1 MATYPPV
8 IGAKAHAHRLNKIYG
23 TASTATVKPVRK
35 MSHSQQGKPN
45 MFKRMIKGLVT
56 WSLREE
62 ESVNAG
68 IMISDHEEPRISAT
82 GIKFEVYRAN
92 GGTIVETRRYNRKT
106 DDNVYELHVITDT
119 QDVGQ
124 EIGRIITME
133 ALKS

>member
-1 MATYPPV
+1 MASYPPV
-8 IGAKAHAHRLNKIYG
+8 IGASQAKAHRLNKIYG
-23 TASTATVKPVRK
+23 TATMTAGTVRPVRK
-35 MSHSQQGKPN
+35 LSKGNPN

-62 ESVNAG
+62 EPVNEG
-68 IMISDHEEPRISAT
+68 IMISDREEVRISAT

-106 DDNVYELHVITDT
+106 DDNIYELHVITDT